1 MINLVPKIKSLGG
14 GIFFIVLKQFGKRGP
29 KMKNFLKDWKYP
41 LLLLSGVGIANLG
54 AWIYLIALNVLVYHM
69 GGSALA
75 VAALYVIKPLATLF
89 TNAWSG
95 SMIDRLNKRKL
106 MIHLDIYRA
115 LFIAILPLLP
125 SLWIVYVF
133 VFFISMASAIYEPT
147 AMTYMTKLIP
157 VEQRQ
162 RFNSL
167 RSLIGSGAFLIGPAI
182 AGVLLIASTPEYAIY
197 INAIAFLL
205 SGFITL
211 LLPNLDKKE
220 DSDTTSNTLSL
231 TVLKKD
237 WNTVINFSR
246 KHVYVVCVYF
256 LFQSMFVLA
265 TATDSLE
272 LSFAKEVLLLTDSE
286 YGFLVSI
293 AGAGFIL
300 GAITNTI
307 LSKKLAPSFLIG
319 IGSLF
324 IAIGY
329 IIYAFSNVFL
339 IAAIGFFILS
349 FSMAYANTGFYTFYQ
364 NNVPVHIMG
373 RIGSIY
379 GLVIA
384 LVTIFITILS
394 GVVTQFIS
402 IQLVVIV
409 GSLIM
414 LFITIVLCV
423 FTLFPSQSKLYST
436 ESIK

>member
-1 MINLVPKIKSLGG
+1 
-14 GIFFIVLKQFGKRGP
+14 
-29 KMKNFLKDWKYP
+29 MKNFLKDWKYP

-54 AWIYLIALNVLVYHM
+54 AWIYLIALNVLVYNM

-125 SLWIVYVF
+125 SIWIVYVF

-182 AGVLLIASTPEYAIY
+182 AGVLLIASTPEIAIY

-220 DSDTTSNTLSL
+220 ASDTTSNTLSL

-293 AGAGFIL
+293 AGVGFIL

-307 LSKKLAPSFLIG
+307 LSKKLAPSLLIG

-329 IIYAFSNVFL
+329 LIYAFSNVFL

-364 NNVPVHIMG
+364 NNIPVHMMG

-384 LVTIFITILS
+384 IVTIFVTILS
-394 GVVTQFIS
+394 GVATQFIS

>member
-1 MINLVPKIKSLGG
+1 
-14 GIFFIVLKQFGKRGP
+14 
-29 KMKNFLKDWKYP
+29 MKNLLKDWKYP

-54 AWIYLIALNVLVYHM
+54 AWIYLIALNVLVYNM

-75 VAALYVIKPLATLF
+75 VATLYVIKPLATLF

-182 AGVLLIASTPEYAIY
+182 AGVLLIASTPEIAIY

-220 DSDTTSNTLSL
+220 ASDTTSNTLSL

-256 LFQSMFVLA
+256 LFQSMFALA

-329 IIYAFSNVFL
+329 LIYAFSNVFL
-339 IAAIGFFILS
+339 IAAIGFFMLS

-364 NNVPVHIMG
+364 NNIPVHMMG

-384 LVTIFITILS
+384 IVTIFITILS
-394 GVVTQFIS
+394 GVATQFIS
-402 IQLVVIV
+402 IQLVVIA
-409 GSLIM
+409 GSLVM

-423 FTLFPSQSKLYST
+423 FTLFPAQSKLYST

>member
-1 MINLVPKIKSLGG
+1 
-14 GIFFIVLKQFGKRGP
+14 
-29 KMKNFLKDWKYP
+29 MKKLLEDWKYP
-41 LLLLSGVGIANLG
+41 LLRLSGVGIANLG
-54 AWIYLIALNVLVYHM
+54 AWIYLIALNVLVYNM

-75 VAALYVIKPLATLF
+75 VATLYVIKPLATLF

-115 LFIAILPLLP
+115 VFIAILPLVP
-125 SLWIVYVF
+125 SLWIVYLL

-167 RSLIGSGAFLIGPAI
+167 RSLIGSGAFLIGPAV
-182 AGVLLIASTPEYAIY
+182 AGILLITGTPEFAIY
-197 INAIAFLL
+197 MNAIAFLL

-211 LLPNLDKKE
+211 LLPNLDKKD
-220 DSDTTSNTLSL
+220 DSNTSNDKLSL

-237 WNTVINFSR
+237 WNIVLNFS
-246 KHVYVVCVYF
+246 KKSMYIVCVYF
-256 LFQSMFVLA
+256 LFQGMMVLA
-265 TATDSLE
+265 TAIDSLE
-272 LSFAKEVLLLTDSE
+272 LSFAKEVLLLTDSK

-329 IIYAFSNVFL
+329 LIYAFSSEFL
-339 IAAIGFFILS
+339 IAAIGFFVLS

-364 NNVPVHIMG
+364 NNVPVHMMG
-373 RIGSIY
+373 RMGVYTGSFSCFYNFYNDSVWRSAIEP
-379 GLVIA
+379 
-384 LVTIFITILS
+384 T
-394 GVVTQFIS
+394 S

-409 GSLIM
+409 G
-414 LFITIVLCV
+414 VL
-423 FTLFPSQSKLYST
+423 
-436 ESIK
+436 

>member
-1 MINLVPKIKSLGG
+1 
-14 GIFFIVLKQFGKRGP
+14 
-29 KMKNFLKDWKYP
+29 MKNFLKDWKYP

-220 DSDTTSNTLSL
+220 ASDTTSNTLSL

-394 GVVTQFIS
+394 GVATQFIS

>member
-1 MINLVPKIKSLGG
+1 
-14 GIFFIVLKQFGKRGP
+14 
-29 KMKNFLKDWKYP
+29 MKNVLKDWKYP

-54 AWIYLIALNVLVYHM
+54 AWIYLIALNVLVYNM

-75 VAALYVIKPLATLF
+75 VATLYVIKPLATLF

-133 VFFISMASAIYEPT
+133 VFFISMASAIYEST

-157 VEQRQ
+157 VERRQ

-167 RSLIGSGAFLIGPAI
+167 RSLIGSGASLIGPAV
-182 AGVLLIASTPEYAIY
+182 AGGLLIAGTPEFAIY
-197 INAIAFLL
+197 MNAIAFLL
-205 SGFITL
+205 SGLITL
-211 LLPNLDKKE
+211 LLPNLDKKK

-237 WNTVINFSR
+237 WSTVINFSR
-246 KHVYVVCVYF
+246 KHVYVVYVYF

-293 AGAGFIL
+293 AGAGYIL

-329 IIYAFSNVFL
+329 LIYAFSNVFL

-364 NNVPVHIMG
+364 NNIPVHMMG

-379 GLVIA
+379 GLIIA

-394 GVVTQFIS
+394 GVATQFIS

-423 FTLFPSQSKLYST
+423 FTLSPLQSKLYST

>member
-1 MINLVPKIKSLGG
+1 
-14 GIFFIVLKQFGKRGP
+14 
-29 KMKNFLKDWKYP
+29 MKNLLKDWKYP

-54 AWIYLIALNVLVYHM
+54 AWIYLIALNVLVYNM

-75 VAALYVIKPLATLF
+75 VATLYVIKPLATLF

-95 SMIDRLNKRKL
+95 SMIDRLNKRNL

-167 RSLIGSGAFLIGPAI
+167 RTLIGSGASLIGPAV
-182 AGVLLIASTPEYAIY
+182 AGGLLIAGTPEFAIY
-197 INAIAFLL
+197 MNAIAFLL

-319 IGSLF
+319 VGSLF

-364 NNVPVHIMG
+364 NKVPVHIMG

-394 GVVTQFIS
+394 GVATQFIS

-409 GSLIM
+409 GTLIM

>member
-1 MINLVPKIKSLGG
+1 
-14 GIFFIVLKQFGKRGP
+14 
-29 KMKNFLKDWKYP
+29 MKNFLKDWKYP

-54 AWIYLIALNVLVYHM
+54 AWIYLIALNVLVYNM

-125 SLWIVYVF
+125 SIWIVYVF

-182 AGVLLIASTPEYAIY
+182 AGVLLITSTPEIAIY

-220 DSDTTSNTLSL
+220 ASDTTSNTLSL

-307 LSKKLAPSFLIG
+307 LSKKLAPSLLIG

-329 IIYAFSNVFL
+329 LIYAFSNVFL

-364 NNVPVHIMG
+364 NNIPVHMMG

-384 LVTIFITILS
+384 IVTIFITILS
-394 GVVTQFIS
+394 GIATQFIS

>member
-1 MINLVPKIKSLGG
+1 MKKILE
-14 GIFFIVLKQFGKRGP
+14 
-29 KMKNFLKDWKYP
+29 DWKYP

-54 AWIYLIALNVLVYHM
+54 AWIYLIALNVLVYNM

-75 VAALYVIKPLATLF
+75 VATLYVIKPLATLF

-115 LFIAILPLLP
+115 VFIAILPLVP
-125 SLWIVYVF
+125 SLWIVYLL
-133 VFFISMASAIYEPT
+133 VFFISMSSAIYEPT

-167 RSLIGSGAFLIGPAI
+167 RSLIGSGASLIGPAV
-182 AGVLLIASTPEYAIY
+182 AGIFLIANTPNFAIY
-197 INAIAFLL
+197 MNAIAFLL

-211 LLPNLDKKE
+211 LLPNLDKE
-220 DSDTTSNTLSL
+220 YDSNTSSDKLSL
-231 TVLKKD
+231 ALLKKD
-237 WNTVINFSR
+237 WNIVLSFS
-246 KHVYVVCVYF
+246 KKSVYIVCVYF
-256 LFQSMFVLA
+256 LFQGMMVLA
-265 TATDSLE
+265 TANDSLE
-272 LSFAKEVLLLTDSE
+272 LSFAKEILLLTDSE

-307 LSKKLAPSFLIG
+307 LSKKLVPSFLIG

-329 IIYAFSNVFL
+329 LIYAFSNEFL
-339 IAAIGFFILS
+339 MAAIGFFILS

-364 NNVPVHIMG
+364 NNVPVHMMG

-384 LVTIFITILS
+384 AITIFITILF
-394 GVVTQFIS
+394 GVATQFIS

-409 GSLIM
+409 GVLVM
-414 LFITIVLCV
+414 LLITIILCA
-423 FTLFPSQSKLYST
+423 FTLLSSRSKVYST
-436 ESIK
+436 ESIDSK

>member
-1 MINLVPKIKSLGG
+1 
-14 GIFFIVLKQFGKRGP
+14 
-29 KMKNFLKDWKYP
+29 MKNLLKDWKYP

-54 AWIYLIALNVLVYHM
+54 AWIYLIALNVLVYNM

-75 VAALYVIKPLATLF
+75 VATLYVIKPLATLF

-133 VFFISMASAIYEPT
+133 VFFISIASAIYEPT

-167 RSLIGSGAFLIGPAI
+167 RTLIGSGASLIGPAV
-182 AGVLLIASTPEYAIY
+182 AGGLLIAGTPEFAIY
-197 INAIAFLL
+197 MNAIAFLL

-300 GAITNTI
+300 GAVTNTI

-324 IAIGY
+324 IEIGY
-329 IIYAFSNVFL
+329 LIYAFSNVFL

-394 GVVTQFIS
+394 GVATQFIS

>member
-1 MINLVPKIKSLGG
+1 
-14 GIFFIVLKQFGKRGP
+14 
-29 KMKNFLKDWKYP
+29 MKNLLNDWKYP

-75 VAALYVIKPLATLF
+75 VATLYVIKPLAALF

-115 LFIAILPLLP
+115 VFIAILPLLP

-157 VEQRQ
+157 VEKRQ

-182 AGVLLIASTPEYAIY
+182 AGVLLIASTPEFAIY

-205 SGFITL
+205 SGVITL
-211 LLPNLDKKE
+211 LLPNLDKK
-220 DSDTTSNTLSL
+220 SDIHTSNDTLSL
-231 TVLKKD
+231 AVLKKD
-237 WNTVINFSR
+237 WNIVLNFS
-246 KHVYVVCVYF
+246 KKSLYIVFVYF
-256 LFQSMFVLA
+256 LFQGMMVLA
-265 TATDSLE
+265 TANDSLE

-286 YGFLVSI
+286 YGFLVSTG
-293 AGAGFIL
+293 GAGIIL

-329 IIYAFSNVFL
+329 LIYAFSNGFV
-339 IAAIGFFILS
+339 IAAIGFLILS
-349 FSMAYANTGFYTFYQ
+349 FSMAYANTGYYTFYQ

-384 LVTIFITILS
+384 GITILITILF
-394 GVVTQFIS
+394 GVATQFIS

-409 GSLIM
+409 GSLVM
-414 LFITIVLCV
+414 LFITIILCV
-423 FTLFPSQSKLYST
+423 FTLLPSHFKVHSS
-436 ESIK
+436 ESIHSK

>member
-1 MINLVPKIKSLGG
+1 
-14 GIFFIVLKQFGKRGP
+14 
-29 KMKNFLKDWKYP
+29 MKKLLEDWKYP

-54 AWIYLIALNVLVYHM
+54 AWIYLIALNVLVYNM

-75 VAALYVIKPLATLF
+75 VATLYVIKPLATLF

-115 LFIAILPLLP
+115 VFIAILPLVP
-125 SLWIVYVF
+125 SLWIVYLL

-167 RSLIGSGAFLIGPAI
+167 RSLIGSGAFLIGPAV
-182 AGVLLIASTPEYAIY
+182 AGILLITGTPEFAIY
-197 INAIAFLL
+197 MNAIAFLL
-205 SGFITL
+205 SGLITL
-211 LLPNLDKKE
+211 LLPDLDKKY
-220 DSDTTSNTLSL
+220 DSNTSSDKLSL

-237 WNTVINFSR
+237 WNIVLNFS
-246 KHVYVVCVYF
+246 KKSVYIVCVYF
-256 LFQSMFVLA
+256 LFQGMMVLA
-265 TATDSLE
+265 TAIDSLE

-319 IGSLF
+319 I
-324 IAIGY
+324 
-329 IIYAFSNVFL
+329 
-339 IAAIGFFILS
+339 
-349 FSMAYANTGFYTFYQ
+349 
-364 NNVPVHIMG
+364 
-373 RIGSIY
+373 
-379 GLVIA
+379 
-384 LVTIFITILS
+384 
-394 GVVTQFIS
+394 
-402 IQLVVIV
+402 
-409 GSLIM
+409 
-414 LFITIVLCV
+414 
-423 FTLFPSQSKLYST
+423 
-436 ESIK
+436 

>member
-1 MINLVPKIKSLGG
+1 
-14 GIFFIVLKQFGKRGP
+14 
-29 KMKNFLKDWKYP
+29 MKNFLKDWKYP

-54 AWIYLIALNVLVYHM
+54 AWIYLIALNVLVYNM

-125 SLWIVYVF
+125 SIWIVYVF

-167 RSLIGSGAFLIGPAI
+167 RSLIGSGASLIGPAI
-182 AGVLLIASTPEYAIY
+182 AGVLLIASTPDFAIY

-211 LLPNLDKKE
+211 LLPNLDKKK

-237 WNTVINFSR
+237 WITVINFSR

-307 LSKKLAPSFLIG
+307 LSKKLAPSLLIG

-329 IIYAFSNVFL
+329 LIYAFSNVFL

-364 NNVPVHIMG
+364 NSIPVHMMG

-384 LVTIFITILS
+384 IVTIFVTILS
-394 GVVTQFIS
+394 GVATQFIS

>member
-1 MINLVPKIKSLGG
+1 
-14 GIFFIVLKQFGKRGP
+14 
-29 KMKNFLKDWKYP
+29 MKNLLKDWKYP

-54 AWIYLIALNVLVYHM
+54 AWIYLIALNVLVYNM

-75 VAALYVIKPLATLF
+75 VATLYVIKPLATLF

-167 RSLIGSGAFLIGPAI
+167 RTLIGSGASLIGPAV
-182 AGVLLIASTPEYAIY
+182 AGGLLIAGTPEFAIY
-197 INAIAFLL
+197 MNAIAFLL

-220 DSDTTSNTLSL
+220 ASDTTSNTLSL

-237 WNTVINFSR
+237 WTTVINFSR
-246 KHVYVVCVYF
+246 KHVYIVCVYF

-329 IIYAFSNVFL
+329 LIYAFSNIFL

-394 GVVTQFIS
+394 GVATQFIS

>member
-1 MINLVPKIKSLGG
+1 MESGG
-14 GIFFIVLKQFGKRGP
+14 Q
-29 KMKNFLKDWKYP
+29 KMKNLLKDWKYP

-147 AMTYMTKLIP
+147 AMTYMKKLIP

-182 AGVLLIASTPEYAIY
+182 AGILLIASTPEFAIY

-211 LLPNLDKKE
+211 LLPNLDKKK

-231 TVLKKD
+231 TVLIKD

-329 IIYAFSNVFL
+329 LIYAFSNVFL

-364 NNVPVHIMG
+364 NNIPVHMMG

-384 LVTIFITILS
+384 IVTIFITILS

-402 IQLVVIV
+402 IQLVIIV

-414 LFITIVLCV
+414 LFITVVLCV

>member
-1 MINLVPKIKSLGG
+1 
-14 GIFFIVLKQFGKRGP
+14 
-29 KMKNFLKDWKYP
+29 MKNLLKDWKYP

-54 AWIYLIALNVLVYHM
+54 AWIYLIALNVLVYNM

-75 VAALYVIKPLATLF
+75 VATLYVIKPLATLF

-182 AGVLLIASTPEYAIY
+182 AGGLLIAGTPEFAIY
-197 INAIAFLL
+197 MNAIAFLL

-220 DSDTTSNTLSL
+220 DLDTTSNTLSL

-272 LSFAKEVLLLTDSE
+272 LSFAKDVLLLTDSE

-329 IIYAFSNVFL
+329 LIYAFSNVFL

-394 GVVTQFIS
+394 GVATQFIS

>member
-1 MINLVPKIKSLGG
+1 
-14 GIFFIVLKQFGKRGP
+14 
-29 KMKNFLKDWKYP
+29 MKNFLKDWKYP

-54 AWIYLIALNVLVYHM
+54 VWIYLIALNVLVYNM

-182 AGVLLIASTPEYAIY
+182 AGVLLIASTPEIAIY

-220 DSDTTSNTLSL
+220 ASDTTSNTLSL

-307 LSKKLAPSFLIG
+307 LSKKLAPSLLIG

-329 IIYAFSNVFL
+329 LIYAFSNVFL

-364 NNVPVHIMG
+364 NNIPVHMMG

-384 LVTIFITILS
+384 IVTIFITILS
-394 GVVTQFIS
+394 GVATQFIS

>member
-1 MINLVPKIKSLGG
+1 
-14 GIFFIVLKQFGKRGP
+14 
-29 KMKNFLKDWKYP
+29 MKHILKDWKYP

-54 AWIYLIALNVLVYHM
+54 AWIYLIALNVLVYNM

-75 VAALYVIKPLATLF
+75 VATLYVIKPLAALF

-95 SMIDRLNKRKL
+95 SMIDRLNKQKL

-115 LFIAILPLLP
+115 VFIAILPFLP

-133 VFFISMASAIYEPT
+133 VFFISMGSAIYEPT

-157 VEQRQ
+157 VEKRQ
-162 RFNSL
+162 HFNSL
-167 RSLIGSGAFLIGPAI
+167 RTLIGSGASLIGPAV
-182 AGVLLIASTPEYAIY
+182 AGGLLFVSTPEFAIY
-197 INAIAFLL
+197 INATAFLI
-205 SGFITL
+205 SGAITL

-220 DSDTTSNTLSL
+220 DLDTTSNTLSL
-231 TVLKKD
+231 TVLRKD
-237 WNTVINFSR
+237 WSAVINFSR
-246 KHVYVVCVYF
+246 KHVYVVYVYF
-256 LFQSMFVLA
+256 LFQGIIVLA

-293 AGAGFIL
+293 AGAGYIL

-307 LSKKLAPSFLIG
+307 LSKKIAPSLLIG

-329 IIYAFSNVFL
+329 LFYAFSNEFL

-364 NNVPVHIMG
+364 NNVPVHMMG

-379 GLVIA
+379 GLLIAVI
-384 LVTIFITILS
+384 TIFATILF
-394 GVVTQFIS
+394 GVATQVIS

-414 LFITIVLCV
+414 LLITIILCV
-423 FTLFPSQSKLYST
+423 FTLLRSQSKVYST
-436 ESIK
+436 ESINSK

>member
-1 MINLVPKIKSLGG
+1 
-14 GIFFIVLKQFGKRGP
+14 
-29 KMKNFLKDWKYP
+29 MKNLLKDWKYP

-54 AWIYLIALNVLVYHM
+54 AWIYLIALNVLVYNM

-75 VAALYVIKPLATLF
+75 VATLYVIKPLAILF

-157 VEQRQ
+157 VERRQ

-167 RSLIGSGAFLIGPAI
+167 RSLIGSGASLIGPAV
-182 AGVLLIASTPEYAIY
+182 AGGLLIASTPEYAIY

-220 DSDTTSNTLSL
+220 ASDTTSNTLSL

-394 GVVTQFIS
+394 GVATQFIS

>member
-1 MINLVPKIKSLGG
+1 
-14 GIFFIVLKQFGKRGP
+14 
-29 KMKNFLKDWKYP
+29 MKNLLKDWKYP

-54 AWIYLIALNVLVYHM
+54 AWVYLIALNVLVYNM

-75 VAALYVIKPLATLF
+75 VATLYVIKPLATLF

-115 LFIAILPLLP
+115 LLIAILPFLP

-157 VEQRQ
+157 VERRQ

-167 RSLIGSGAFLIGPAI
+167 RSLIGSGASLIGPAV
-182 AGVLLIASTPEYAIY
+182 AGGLLIAGTPEFAIY
-197 INAIAFLL
+197 MNAIAFLL
-205 SGFITL
+205 SGLITL
-211 LLPNLDKKE
+211 LLPNLDKKK

-231 TVLKKD
+231 TVLKED
-237 WNTVINFSR
+237 WSTVINFSR

-256 LFQSMFVLA
+256 LFQSMFVVA

-293 AGAGFIL
+293 AGAGYIL

-324 IAIGY
+324 ISIGY
-329 IIYAFSNVFL
+329 LIYAFSNVFL

-364 NNVPVHIMG
+364 NNIPVHMMG

-379 GLVIA
+379 GLIIA

-394 GVVTQFIS
+394 GVATQFIS

-409 GSLIM
+409 ESLIM

>member
-1 MINLVPKIKSLGG
+1 
-14 GIFFIVLKQFGKRGP
+14 
-29 KMKNFLKDWKYP
+29 MKNFLKDWKYP

-54 AWIYLIALNVLVYHM
+54 AWIYLIALNVLVYNM

-182 AGVLLIASTPEYAIY
+182 AGVLLIASTPEIAIY

-211 LLPNLDKKE
+211 LLPNPDKKE
-220 DSDTTSNTLSL
+220 DLDTTSNTLSL

-246 KHVYVVCVYF
+246 KHVYIVCVYF

-293 AGAGFIL
+293 AGAGIIL

-329 IIYAFSNVFL
+329 LIYAFSNVFL

-394 GVVTQFIS
+394 GVATQFIS

-409 GSLIM
+409 GSFIM

-423 FTLFPSQSKLYST
+423 FTLFPSQSKLYFT

>member
-1 MINLVPKIKSLGG
+1 
-14 GIFFIVLKQFGKRGP
+14 
-29 KMKNFLKDWKYP
+29 MKNFLKDWKYP

-54 AWIYLIALNVLVYHM
+54 AWIYLIALNVLVYNM

-125 SLWIVYVF
+125 SIWIVYVF

-182 AGVLLIASTPEYAIY
+182 AGVLLIASTPEIAIY

-220 DSDTTSNTLSL
+220 ASDTTSNTLSL

-307 LSKKLAPSFLIG
+307 LSKKLAPSLLIG

-329 IIYAFSNVFL
+329 LIYAFSNVFL

-364 NNVPVHIMG
+364 NNIPVHMMG

-384 LVTIFITILS
+384 IVTIFITILS
-394 GVVTQFIS
+394 GVATQFIS

>member
-1 MINLVPKIKSLGG
+1 
-14 GIFFIVLKQFGKRGP
+14 
-29 KMKNFLKDWKYP
+29 MKNLLKDWKYP

-75 VAALYVIKPLATLF
+75 VATLYVIKPLAILF

-157 VEQRQ
+157 VERRQ

-167 RSLIGSGAFLIGPAI
+167 RSLIGSGASLIGPAV
-182 AGVLLIASTPEYAIY
+182 AGGLLIASTPEYAIY

-220 DSDTTSNTLSL
+220 ASDTTSNTLSL

-394 GVVTQFIS
+394 GVATQFIS

-414 LFITIVLCV
+414 LFITTVLCV

>member
-1 MINLVPKIKSLGG
+1 
-14 GIFFIVLKQFGKRGP
+14 
-29 KMKNFLKDWKYP
+29 MKNLLKDWKYP

-54 AWIYLIALNVLVYHM
+54 AWIYLIALNVLVYNR

-75 VAALYVIKPLATLF
+75 VATLYVIKPLATLF

-133 VFFISMASAIYEPT
+133 VFFISMASAIYEST

-157 VEQRQ
+157 VERRQ

-167 RSLIGSGAFLIGPAI
+167 RSLIGSGASLIGPAV
-182 AGVLLIASTPEYAIY
+182 AGGLLIAGTPEFAIY
-197 INAIAFLL
+197 MNAIAFLL
-205 SGFITL
+205 SGLITL
-211 LLPNLDKKE
+211 LLPNLDKKK

-237 WNTVINFSR
+237 WSTVINFSR
-246 KHVYVVCVYF
+246 KHVYVVYVYF

-293 AGAGFIL
+293 AGAGYIL

-329 IIYAFSNVFL
+329 LIYAFSNVFL

-364 NNVPVHIMG
+364 NNIPVHMMG

-379 GLVIA
+379 GLIIA

-394 GVVTQFIS
+394 GVATQFIS

-423 FTLFPSQSKLYST
+423 FTLFPLQSKLYST

>member
-1 MINLVPKIKSLGG
+1 
-14 GIFFIVLKQFGKRGP
+14 
-29 KMKNFLKDWKYP
+29 MKKLLKDWKYP

-54 AWIYLIALNVLVYHM
+54 AWIYLIALNVLVYNM
-69 GGSALA
+69 GGLALA
-75 VAALYVIKPLATLF
+75 VAALYVIKPLAALF

-115 LFIAILPLLP
+115 VFIAILPLLP
-125 SLWIVYVF
+125 SLWIVYLL

-167 RSLIGSGAFLIGPAI
+167 RSLIGSGAFLIGPAV
-182 AGVLLIASTPEYAIY
+182 AGILLIIGTPEFAIY
-197 INAIAFLL
+197 MNAIAFLL
-205 SGFITL
+205 SGLITL
-211 LLPNLDKKE
+211 LLPNLDKKY
-220 DSDTTSNTLSL
+220 DSNTSSDKLSL

-237 WNTVINFSR
+237 WNIVFNFS
-246 KHVYVVCVYF
+246 KKSLYVVCVYF
-256 LFQSMFVLA
+256 LFQGMMVLA
-265 TATDSLE
+265 TANDSLE

-329 IIYAFSNVFL
+329 LIYTFSSEFL

-364 NNVPVHIMG
+364 NNVPVHMMG

-379 GLVIA
+379 ELVIA
-384 LVTIFITILS
+384 VLTIFITILF
-394 GVVTQFIS
+394 GIATQFTS
-402 IQLVVIV
+402 IQIVVIV
-409 GSLIM
+409 GVLVM
-414 LFITIVLCV
+414 LLITILLCV
-423 FTLFPSQSKLYST
+423 FTLLPSQSKVYSA
-436 ESIK
+436 ESIKSK

>member
-1 MINLVPKIKSLGG
+1 
-14 GIFFIVLKQFGKRGP
+14 
-29 KMKNFLKDWKYP
+29 MKNLLKDWKYP

-54 AWIYLIALNVLVYHM
+54 AWIYLIALNVLVYNM

-75 VAALYVIKPLATLF
+75 VATLYVIKPLATLF

-95 SMIDRLNKRKL
+95 SMIDRLNKRNL

-167 RSLIGSGAFLIGPAI
+167 RTLIGSGASLIGPAV
-182 AGVLLIASTPEYAIY
+182 AGGLLIAGTPEFAIY
-197 INAIAFLL
+197 MNAIAFLL

-394 GVVTQFIS
+394 GVATQFIS

>member
-1 MINLVPKIKSLGG
+1 M
-14 GIFFIVLKQFGKRGP
+14 
-29 KMKNFLKDWKYP
+29 
-41 LLLLSGVGIANLG
+41 
-54 AWIYLIALNVLVYHM
+54 
-69 GGSALA
+69 
-75 VAALYVIKPLATLF
+75 
-89 TNAWSG
+89 
-95 SMIDRLNKRKL
+95 
-106 MIHLDIYRA
+106 
-115 LFIAILPLLP
+115 
-125 SLWIVYVF
+125 
-133 VFFISMASAIYEPT
+133 
-147 AMTYMTKLIP
+147 
-157 VEQRQ
+157 
-162 RFNSL
+162 
-167 RSLIGSGAFLIGPAI
+167 
-182 AGVLLIASTPEYAIY
+182 
-197 INAIAFLL
+197 NAIAFLL

-329 IIYAFSNVFL
+329 LIYAFSNVFL

-394 GVVTQFIS
+394 GVATQFIS

-414 LFITIVLCV
+414 LFITIVLFV

>member
-1 MINLVPKIKSLGG
+1 
-14 GIFFIVLKQFGKRGP
+14 
-29 KMKNFLKDWKYP
+29 MKNLLKDWKYP

-54 AWIYLIALNVLVYHM
+54 AWIYLIALNVLVYNM

-75 VAALYVIKPLATLF
+75 VATLYVIKPLATLF

-167 RSLIGSGAFLIGPAI
+167 RTLIGSGASLIGPAV
-182 AGVLLIASTPEYAIY
+182 AGGLLIAGTPEFAIY
-197 INAIAFLL
+197 MNAIAFLL

-220 DSDTTSNTLSL
+220 ALDTTSNTLSL

-237 WNTVINFSR
+237 WTTVINFSR

-329 IIYAFSNVFL
+329 LIYAFSNIFL

-394 GVVTQFIS
+394 GVATQFIS

>member
-1 MINLVPKIKSLGG
+1 
-14 GIFFIVLKQFGKRGP
+14 
-29 KMKNFLKDWKYP
+29 MKNLLKDWKYP

-182 AGVLLIASTPEYAIY
+182 AGVLLIASTSEFAIY

-211 LLPNLDKKE
+211 LLPNLDKKK

-231 TVLKKD
+231 TVLIKD

-329 IIYAFSNVFL
+329 LIYAFSNVFL

-364 NNVPVHIMG
+364 NNIPVHMMG

-384 LVTIFITILS
+384 IVTIFITILS
-394 GVVTQFIS
+394 GVATQFIS
-402 IQLVVIV
+402 IQLVIIV

-414 LFITIVLCV
+414 LFITVVLCV

>member
-1 MINLVPKIKSLGG
+1 
-14 GIFFIVLKQFGKRGP
+14 
-29 KMKNFLKDWKYP
+29 MKNLLKDWKYP

-54 AWIYLIALNVLVYHM
+54 TWIYLIALNVLVYNM

-75 VAALYVIKPLATLF
+75 VATLYVIKPLATLF

-167 RSLIGSGAFLIGPAI
+167 RTLIGSGASLIGPAV
-182 AGVLLIASTPEYAIY
+182 AGGLLIAGTPEFAIY
-197 INAIAFLL
+197 MNAIAFLL

-220 DSDTTSNTLSL
+220 ASDTTSNTLSL

-307 LSKKLAPSFLIG
+307 LSKKLAHSFLIG

-324 IAIGY
+324 IPIGY
-329 IIYAFSNVFL
+329 LIYAFSNIFL

-394 GVVTQFIS
+394 GVATQFIS

>member
-1 MINLVPKIKSLGG
+1 
-14 GIFFIVLKQFGKRGP
+14 
-29 KMKNFLKDWKYP
+29 MKNLLKDWKYP

-54 AWIYLIALNVLVYHM
+54 AWIYLIALNVLVYNM
-69 GGSALA
+69 GGTALA
-75 VAALYVIKPLATLF
+75 VATLYVIKPLATLF

-133 VFFISMASAIYEPT
+133 VFFISMASAIYEST

-157 VEQRQ
+157 VERRQ

-167 RSLIGSGAFLIGPAI
+167 RSLIGSGASLIGPAV
-182 AGVLLIASTPEYAIY
+182 AGGLLIAGTPEFAIY
-197 INAIAFLL
+197 MNAIAFLL
-205 SGFITL
+205 SGLITL
-211 LLPNLDKKE
+211 LLPNLDKKK

-237 WNTVINFSR
+237 WSTVINFSR
-246 KHVYVVCVYF
+246 KHVYVVYVYF

-293 AGAGFIL
+293 AGAGYIL

-329 IIYAFSNVFL
+329 LIYAFSNVFL

-364 NNVPVHIMG
+364 NNIPVHMMG

-379 GLVIA
+379 GLIIA

-394 GVVTQFIS
+394 GVATQFIS

-423 FTLFPSQSKLYST
+423 FTLFPLQSKLYST

>member
-1 MINLVPKIKSLGG
+1 
-14 GIFFIVLKQFGKRGP
+14 
-29 KMKNFLKDWKYP
+29 MKNLLKDWKYP

-54 AWIYLIALNVLVYHM
+54 AWIYLIALNVLVYNM

-75 VAALYVIKPLATLF
+75 VATLYVIKPLATLF

-182 AGVLLIASTPEYAIY
+182 AGVLLIASTPEFAIY
-197 INAIAFLL
+197 MNAIAFLL
-205 SGFITL
+205 SGLITL
-211 LLPNLDKKE
+211 LLPNLDKKKA
-220 DSDTTSNTLSL
+220 SDTTSNTLSL

-307 LSKKLAPSFLIG
+307 LSKKLAHSFLIG

-329 IIYAFSNVFL
+329 LIYAFSNIFL

-394 GVVTQFIS
+394 GVATQFIS

>member
-1 MINLVPKIKSLGG
+1 
-14 GIFFIVLKQFGKRGP
+14 
-29 KMKNFLKDWKYP
+29 MKNLLKDWKYP

-54 AWIYLIALNVLVYHM
+54 AWIYLIALNVLVYNM

-75 VAALYVIKPLATLF
+75 VATLYVIKPLATLF

-167 RSLIGSGAFLIGPAI
+167 RTLIGSGASLIGPAV
-182 AGVLLIASTPEYAIY
+182 AGGLLIAGTPEFAIY
-197 INAIAFLL
+197 MNAIAFLL
-205 SGFITL
+205 SGLITL

-220 DSDTTSNTLSL
+220 ASDTTSNTLTL

-307 LSKKLAPSFLIG
+307 LSKKLAHSFLIG

-329 IIYAFSNVFL
+329 LIYAFSNIFL

-394 GVVTQFIS
+394 GVATQFIS

>member
-1 MINLVPKIKSLGG
+1 
-14 GIFFIVLKQFGKRGP
+14 
-29 KMKNFLKDWKYP
+29 MKNLLKDWKYP

-54 AWIYLIALNVLVYHM
+54 AWIYLIALNVLVYNM

-75 VAALYVIKPLATLF
+75 VATLYVIKPLATLF

-115 LFIAILPLLP
+115 LLIAILPFLP

-133 VFFISMASAIYEPT
+133 VFFISMANAIYEPT

-167 RSLIGSGAFLIGPAI
+167 RSLIGSGASLIGPAI
-182 AGVLLIASTPEYAIY
+182 AGVLLIASTPEVAIY
-197 INAIAFLL
+197 MNAIAFLL
-205 SGFITL
+205 SGLITL
-211 LLPNLDKKE
+211 LLPNLDKKK

-237 WNTVINFSR
+237 WSTVINFSR

-293 AGAGFIL
+293 AGAGYIL

-329 IIYAFSNVFL
+329 LIYAFSNVFL

-379 GLVIA
+379 GLIMA

-394 GVVTQFIS
+394 GVATQFIS
-402 IQLVVIV
+402 IQTVVIIGV
-409 GSLIM
+409 VVM

-423 FTLFPSQSKLYST
+423 FTLLPSKSKVYLS
-436 ESIK
+436 ESINSK

>member
-1 MINLVPKIKSLGG
+1 
-14 GIFFIVLKQFGKRGP
+14 
-29 KMKNFLKDWKYP
+29 MKNFLKDWKYP

-54 AWIYLIALNVLVYHM
+54 AWIYLIALNVLVYNM

-125 SLWIVYVF
+125 SIWIVYVF

-182 AGVLLIASTPEYAIY
+182 AGVLLIASTPEIAIY

-220 DSDTTSNTLSL
+220 ASDTTSNTLSL

-307 LSKKLAPSFLIG
+307 LSKKLAPSLLIG

-329 IIYAFSNVFL
+329 LIYAFSNVFL

-349 FSMAYANTGFYTFYQ
+349 FSMVYANTGFYTFYQ
-364 NNVPVHIMG
+364 NNIPVHMMG

-384 LVTIFITILS
+384 IVTIFVTILS
-394 GVVTQFIS
+394 GVATQFIS